1 MMEHL
6 KNSLI
11 GLKEIKNFWYMTV
24 FEMCPVCGEE
34 RSYRY
39 RVYGIKPKEIEKRI
53 YAAETTWYGEV
64 YSTRWTAEDT
74 GMDEKEWEEFK
85 EKTPK
90 CVVLEPVN

>member
-24 FEMCPVCGEE
+24 FKMCPVCGEE

-53 YAAETTWYGEV
+53 EHNYINHYC
-64 YSTRWTAEDT
+64 YI
-74 GMDEKEWEEFK
+74 
-85 EKTPK
+85 
-90 CVVLEPVN
+90 